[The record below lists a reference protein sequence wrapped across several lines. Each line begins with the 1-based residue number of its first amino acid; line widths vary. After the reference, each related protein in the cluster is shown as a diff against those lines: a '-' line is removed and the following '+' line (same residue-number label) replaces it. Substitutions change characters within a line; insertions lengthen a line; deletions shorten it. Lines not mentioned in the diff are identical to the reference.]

1 MVLNIYKSPLS
12 RDYLSRIISLDDMNI
27 DQKFTIIKAYLNGL
41 QDAGAEFEAI
51 YDGTYVTSDVLEIS
65 LTICDHIML
74 SRPIK
79 ILNGG
84 HES

>member
-51 YDGTYVTSDVLEIS
+51 YDGECVTNVLEIA
-65 LTICDHIML
+65 LIICDHIML

-79 ILNGG
+79 IVNGG
-84 HES
+84 YKS